1 MASSRQVLD
10 SYPEGSQLMLMMLAN
25 LKLAPQRAAA
35 DASDAGLLGTGG
47 GMCGS

>member
-1 MASSRQVLD
+1 
-10 SYPEGSQLMLMMLAN
+10 MLMMLAN

-35 DASDAGLLGTGG
+35 DASDASDAGLLGTGG